1 MRVTHLNLT
10 ETTRQLAGMR
20 SAQLRISM
28 AEYVSRLV
36 RADSDLA
43 GLSDFLAEGD
53 AEPSAQAT
61 AVLPPTDDNE
71 RSVS

>member
-36 RADSDLA
+36 RADADTA
-43 GLSDFLAEGD
+43 GLSHFLAEGD
-53 AEPSAQAT
+53 AERSAQAT
-61 AVLPPTDDNE
+61 SVLSPTDENE
-71 RSVS
+71 SSVS